1 MTTAQQLPTYT
12 AQEIKKL
19 CSTIEPDYIG
29 FACIR
34 DIIEDEIE
42 LYSVDELAILCE
54 ASMIMFVRGILYSSL
69 RNKNTPLS

>member
-1 MTTAQQLPTYT
+1 MTQLPTYSAT
-12 AQEIKKL
+12 EIKKL

-42 LYSVDELAILCE
+42 LYSVDELAVLCE
-54 ASMIMFVRGILYSSL
+54 ASMIMFIRSIMSGSI
-69 RNKNTPLS
+69 RM

>member
-1 MTTAQQLPTYT
+1 MLQPTYS

-29 FACIR
+29 FKLIR
-34 DIIEDEIE
+34 DIIEEEIE

-54 ASMIMFVRGILYSSL
+54 ASMVMFIRSMIYYRINYL
-69 RNKNTPLS
+69 